1 MSYIPPHKRHT
12 KGSPSPE
19 PTPAPES
26 VLPALRKSLNFKR
39 KENIRLEIRY
49 AHGAV
54 RKWFPVGL
62 THFSSLVNLQPLSI
76 HQKSNEN
83 PLRLVL
89 MQGCNG
95 GTNDEPWRLV
105 AKNVMEDLLLSFQH
119 VKSVMEESNME
130 EESKPSLVARFG
142 RILFH
147 GISAKSQESLN
158 SNLLKETT
166 LRQMRKSFYTS
177 VPLSYMEYIR
187 NLAVEK
193 LDLQYVEEK
202 ELYYVKL
209 SDNMRADSTVTCK
222 CTVVKDQE
230 KIQLHKIELNQV
242 RNMVADMSCPGKS
255 LDLRLMLNT
264 KKIMTGLSDEEINEI
279 KSLIGSAVL
288 DSEVKG
294 GLRWPFGEDSS
305 GSRYAVTGVWH
316 TTAKSYG
323 NSSIRLKLRHAD
335 RYDFR
340 SSTGEVAQEVNLK
353 MSGILSQLQEETI
366 DENLVLKMLEDNLK
380 LIWDHCLDDG
390 SSS

>member
-1 MSYIPPHKRHT
+1 
-12 KGSPSPE
+12 
-19 PTPAPES
+19 
-26 VLPALRKSLNFKR
+26 
-39 KENIRLEIRY
+39 
-49 AHGAV
+49 
-54 RKWFPVGL
+54 
-62 THFSSLVNLQPLSI
+62 
-76 HQKSNEN
+76 
-83 PLRLVL
+83 
-89 MQGCNG
+89 
-95 GTNDEPWRLV
+95 
-105 AKNVMEDLLLSFQH
+105 
-119 VKSVMEESNME
+119 
-130 EESKPSLVARFG
+130 
-142 RILFH
+142 
-147 GISAKSQESLN
+147 
-158 SNLLKETT
+158 
-166 LRQMRKSFYTS
+166 
-177 VPLSYMEYIR
+177 
-187 NLAVEK
+187 
-193 LDLQYVEEK
+193 
-202 ELYYVKL
+202 
-209 SDNMRADSTVTCK
+209 MRADSTVTCK